1 MIILTGEIFSA
12 QMATDMGLVSEIVP
26 DEQVLTRALELARH
40 IADLP
45 PLAVTQIKEVI
56 LAGQSASLESA
67 LMLER
72 KALQLLFASEDQKE
86 GMSAFLE
93 KRKPTYRGK

>member
-1 MIILTGEIFSA
+1 MVLTGEIFSA
-12 QMATDMGLVSEIVP
+12 QIANDMGLVSEIVP
-26 DEQVLTRALELARH
+26 DAQVLTRALGLARH

-45 PLAVTQIKEVI
+45 PLAVAQIKEVT
-56 LAGQSASLESA
+56 LAGQNASLESA